1 MQESTITIAV
11 GSNRSAK
18 LRKSFILWLI
28 SETYV
33 FHASFQLGK
42 LFDMGELNKPRAKL
56 LIHMKMFSID
66 TFEDVNICQN
76 QYNKINIYCPP
87 RPVCSSSSQN

>member
-1 MQESTITIAV
+1 MQAPTITTAV

-42 LFDMGELNKPRAKL
+42 LLDMGELNKPRAKVP
-56 LIHMKMFSID
+56 IHMQSMKMFSID
-66 TFEDVNICQN
+66 TFEDVNIYQN
-76 QYNKINIYCPP
+76 QYN
-87 RPVCSSSSQN
+87 